1 MHAYVGPFTRIRGS
15 LYTCGRIARVLRL
28 LPLKRVRFFILMI
41 FFIITCGR
49 IARVLRLLL
58 LKRLHRTLCLCSSCC
73 LTLQN
78 GAARALK
85 QLTEVVE
92 QPEESA

>member
-1 MHAYVGPFTRIRGS
+1 MRPHRARAAPAASQARS
-15 LYTCGRIARVLRL
+15 LFYFNQ
-28 LPLKRVRFFILMI
+28 FFFNL
-41 FFIITCGR
+41 FFLTCGR

-73 LTLQN
+73 LALQN

-92 QPEESA
+92 QPEERA